1 MPIPGLMIVKK
12 KCCIAKIMFLT
23 AVDPSV
29 SVIPPTVDEKPTFVY
44 LVIIQLTTSMFRNVL
59 GFTTTL
65 KMTRWTM
72 HVVSPP
78 PTLIRMCRLLLQTI
92 IAN

>member
-1 MPIPGLMIVKK
+1 MLKHAHNWLDD
-12 KCCIAKIMFLT
+12 C
-23 AVDPSV
+23 V
-29 SVIPPTVDEKPTFVY
+29 SVIPPTVDENPTFVY
-44 LVIIQLTTSMFRNVL
+44 HVIIQLASMFRNVL